1 MHPELNVRAA
11 VYLGT
16 RGSHAVGGAILGN
29 SIDRVLGSHA
39 PARDRSLDAYLVS
52 DSDSYGIEGEH
63 GMEAYLDATE
73 AAIAEKVAQL
83 LAGNVEANPLDAA
96 ACSFCPVMNCERRLS

>member
-1 MHPELNVRAA
+1 M
-11 VYLGT
+11 
-16 RGSHAVGGAILGN
+16 
-29 SIDRVLGSHA
+29 
-39 PARDRSLDAYLVS
+39 
-52 DSDSYGIEGEH
+52 EGEH